1 MELHSESLYIDI
13 ILLLSAVVFILIA
26 ALVALLMYVTKIKAG
41 QDLPHHEYQ
50 TVEFK
55 EEHED

>member
-1 MELHSESLYIDI
+1 
-13 ILLLSAVVFILIA
+13 
-26 ALVALLMYVTKIKAG
+26 LLMYVTKIKAG
-41 QDLPHHEYQ
+41 QDLPHHHEYQ